1 MRKEEQHQQKRL
13 DILQGFSELIADHG
27 LENVSIAKLAKHLSI
42 PASLIFY
49 YFKNKEELVD
59 EAVDYVLSVCKE
71 KSIQSIKEN
80 ENADGEIEFAD
91 FLEELFLNYESA
103 DEVSHLRA
111 YYVCYNLALRDS
123 AAREKFYRHQ
133 TELKSVFQERLD
145 YFVKYKGIPI
155 SDSGEA
161 AEILFCLVSGLGTAV
176 DFLDD
181 EKKKEK
187 ISRQNLQLFLTY
199 LGLKPQ
205 EFK

>member
-1 MRKEEQHQQKRL
+1 
-13 DILQGFSELIADHG
+13 
-27 LENVSIAKLAKHLSI
+27 
-42 PASLIFY
+42 
-49 YFKNKEELVD
+49 
-59 EAVDYVLSVCKE
+59 
-71 KSIQSIKEN
+71 
-80 ENADGEIEFAD
+80 
-91 FLEELFLNYESA
+91 LNYESA

-176 DFLDD
+176 DFMDD

-187 ISRQNLQLFLTY
+187 ISRQNLQFLKQSSLLNPAKMFICTAR
-199 LGLKPQ
+199 LSQRNTPA
-205 EFK
+205 